1 MENKIL
7 TKDNVEETEKD
18 KPVDSPKVT
27 ENQPEDKKVKIGKAK
42 KKIFIFLII
51 LAVIGIIYGAYW
63 LLYGRNYVKTDDAY
77 VNGNQNVIT
86 SQVGGTITQ
95 IYIEDTQFVEKGQ
108 LLAVIDDTDYKIAL
122 ENATANL
129 GKAVRAYSSLYSNAA
144 QTEDDVKVKES
155 QLKKQKLIL
164 LWIELHIMLD

>member
-27 ENQPEDKKVKIGKAK
+27 ENQSEDKKVKIGKAK

-86 SQVGGTITQ
+86 SQVGGTI
-95 IYIEDTQFVEKGQ
+95 
-108 LLAVIDDTDYKIAL
+108 
-122 ENATANL
+122 
-129 GKAVRAYSSLYSNAA
+129 
-144 QTEDDVKVKES
+144 
-155 QLKKQKLIL
+155 
-164 LWIELHIMLD
+164 